1 MRRRRALHQALAE
14 RLLPLARLPADFR
27 FLVNHA
33 PDLRF
38 AQDVIG
44 RAPVPNRLDIPHVAA
59 NPARL
64 VRRYL
69 DFLEA
74 ELALTAATR

>member
-44 RAPVPNRLDIPHVAA
+44 RAPD
-59 NPARL
+59 
-64 VRRYL
+64 
-69 DFLEA
+69 DA
-74 ELALTAATR
+74 ELRGELGAILASRRFDREESGG

>member
-1 MRRRRALHQALAE
+1 
-14 RLLPLARLPADFR
+14 LPLARLPADFR

-44 RAPVPNRLDIPHVAA
+44 RAPD
-59 NPARL
+59 
-64 VRRYL
+64 
-69 DFLEA
+69 DA
-74 ELALTAATR
+74 ELRGELGAILASRRFDREESGG